1 MSELIEVRQQ
11 KELIDRLQWL
21 ANLRWFA
28 SAGLVLIVSGSYYL
42 LNITLPVIP
51 LFIGAAI
58 PIIYNAILVFYLRH
72 LQKHILDP
80 DIKRKV
86 YWTANLQITF
96 DLGLLTYLI
105 HFSGGLE
112 NPFSVFFI
120 FHMVIASILLP
131 KKNAYLQAASSA
143 LMFGIVMGLETW
155 SFIPHYHLGGFIPD
169 QICLF
174 GSMYFFGKFSVFVFT
189 LYITVYLTSTVAD
202 RLRRHKLELASAN
215 ILLQEHDKVKSK
227 YILVLTHDI
236 KADLSSI
243 QSCLNVVTHG
253 ITGTISIKSREMISR
268 AERRSMKL
276 LEFVNDLHFLSLLRT
291 SENFI
296 MDGFNLLETAREE
309 WKTVQGTINKKG
321 VDASIAVEGFDFNYT
336 GNKFLIKKLF
346 MYLLRNAAGDTPH
359 GGKMHLRLEE
369 NRQQNMFQILICN
382 TGERIPEEN
391 ITHIFDDFI
400 KGSNIPESGGNRLG
414 LALVK
419 QIVNIHG
426 GKVQATWDNSRGN
439 IFKVVLP
446 CDHGKR

>member
-1 MSELIEVRQQ
+1 MSELVEVIQQ

-28 SAGLVLIVSGSYYL
+28 SVGLVLIVSGSYYL

-58 PIIYNAILVFYLRH
+58 PVIYNTILVFYLRY

-96 DLGLLTYLI
+96 DLGLLTYLL
-105 HFSGGLE
+105 HFSGGFE

-131 KKNAYLQAASSA
+131 KKNAYMQAALTA
-143 LMFGIVMGLETW
+143 LMFGTVMGLETW
-155 SFIPHYHLGGFIPD
+155 LFIPHYHLGGFIPD
-169 QICLF
+169 QICLLD
-174 GSMYFFGKFSVFVFT
+174 SKYFIGKISVFVFT

-202 RLRRHKLELASAN
+202 RLRRHKLELTSAN

-243 QSCLNVVTHG
+243 QSCLKVVTHG
-253 ITGTISIKSREMISR
+253 ITGNIPTKSRDMILR

-276 LEFVNDLHFLSLLRT
+276 LEFVNDLHFLSLLRS
-291 SENFI
+291 SENLT
-296 MDGFNLLETAREE
+296 MDDLNLLEIAREE
-309 WKTVQGTINKKG
+309 WNSVQNTIKKKG
-321 VDASIAVEGFDFNYT
+321 VEASIAVEGFDFFYT
-336 GNKFLIKKLF
+336 GNEFLIRKLF
-346 MYLLRNAAGDTPH
+346 MYLFQNAASYTPN
-359 GGKMHLRLEE
+359 GGKIHFRLEE
-369 NRQQNMFQILICN
+369 NRQNEMFHILICN

-391 ITHIFDDFI
+391 ITRIFDDFF
-400 KGSNIPESGGNRLG
+400 KGSNMPENEGNGLG

-426 GKVQATWDNSRGN
+426 GEVQAAWDNFRGN
-439 IFKVVLP
+439 VFEVVFP
-446 CDHGKR
+446 WDHGKR